1 MTHNYHYDVWVVY
14 KLSEIWRA
22 ASIFYSSLPI
32 YSTSSTFHLLVRSSI
47 HITCQLSTSVP
58 CFFPHVPSHP
68 KSLLAKVPLGMSYSF
83 GAKAKGW
90 DIFCNLL
97 YNPSLPLSPSTW
109 SIFPPFP
116 IFLFNFTLD

>member
-1 MTHNYHYDVWVVY
+1 MFGLSINYPKSGGQPPFSIHHCLFIRPPLHFIC
-14 KLSEIWRA
+14 LSG
-22 ASIFYSSLPI
+22 SVFTSLVSCQLLSLVFSLMSLPI
-32 YSTSSTFHLLVRSSI
+32 QSPF
-47 HITCQLSTSVP
+47 
-58 CFFPHVPSHP
+58 
-68 KSLLAKVPLGMSYSF
+68 LAKFPLGMSYSF